1 MIKSDITLLDLIYK
15 YPQTEKLFRKYEE
28 ITNSCIMCEHL
39 FATLDEVSLILNC
52 SIDELLKEV
61 KDIID
66 SDVKVM
72 QEEGGI

>member
-1 MIKSDITLLDLIYK
+1 MINPDITLLDLIYDF
-15 YPQTEKLFRKYEE
+15 PQTEKLFRKYETL
-28 ITNSCIMCEHL
+28 TNICIMCEHI